1 MAKAYKSVIKKKS
14 APKSASIKKFDTALR
29 KQVKAEYQMTFMVGE
44 LIAQRREELKLSQ
57 SSLSEKTG
65 LPQADISRIE
75 CGKSNPTLNT
85 LEKIL
90 DVLQMR
96 MTLTKK

>member
-1 MAKAYKSVIKKKS
+1 MAKAYRSVVAKKPASKN
-14 APKSASIKKFDTALR
+14 ASIKKFDATLR
-29 KQVKAEYQMTFMVGE
+29 NQVKAEYQMTFMVGE

>member
-1 MAKAYKSVIKKKS
+1 MAKAYRSVVTKKS
-14 APKSASIKKFDTALR
+14 ATKNASIKKFDATLR

-57 SSLSEKTG
+57 SLLSEKTG

>member
-1 MAKAYKSVIKKKS
+1 MAKAYRSVVAKKPASKN
-14 APKSASIKKFDTALR
+14 ASIKKFDTALR
-29 KQVKAEYQMTFMVGE
+29 KQVKTEYQMTFMVGE

-57 SSLSEKTG
+57 SLLSEKTG

-90 DVLQMR
+90 DALQMR

>member
-1 MAKAYKSVIKKKS
+1 MAKAYRSVVAKKPASKN
-14 APKSASIKKFDTALR
+14 ASIKEFDATFR

>member
-1 MAKAYKSVIKKKS
+1 MAKAYRSVVEKNPASKN
-14 APKSASIKKFDTALR
+14 ASIKKFNSALR
-29 KQVKAEYQMTFMVGE
+29 KQVKAEYQMTFMMGE